1 MTKLI
6 SSIAICFALLLPLTA
21 EQKKAKMTPEAVELM
36 AKIGKA
42 SGVGE
47 NVKKIKTMTQ
57 KATMTVLG
65 MNITGKIA
73 IMAKGDKMHIE
84 TKMAS
89 MVETQ
94 ILDGEEGWAESMTTG
109 IRKLSTAELLTL
121 QGDSLKYMFNQE
133 DFFDEIQLAGK
144 EQFNGEE
151 CYKFIYIKEGLK
163 PTQNFFSVKTLLPV
177 GEKQVI
183 ASPMGEMP
191 TTVTIKKLV
200 KHELGFLYPSQIEQ
214 SMGAMK
220 MKLSID
226 SFSINDNI
234 DDAIFEKPQ
243 D

>member
-6 SSIAICFALLLPLTA
+6 SSIALCFTLLLPLSA
-21 EQKKAKMTPEAVELM
+21 EQKKAKMSPEVIELM

-57 KATMTVLG
+57 KATMTIMG
-65 MNITGKIA
+65 MNISGKIE
-73 IMAKGDKMHIE
+73 IKAKGDKMHLE
-84 TKMAS
+84 TKMAN

-94 ILDGEEGWAESMTTG
+94 ILDGDKGWAESMTTG
-109 IRKLSTAELLTL
+109 IRKLSTAEMLTL
-121 QGDSLKYMFNQE
+121 QGDTLKYMFNQE

-144 EQFNGEE
+144 VQFNGEE

-163 PTQNFFSVKTLLPV
+163 PTKNYFSVKTLLPV
-177 GEKQVI
+177 GEEQVI
-183 ASPMGEMP
+183 NSPMGEMP
-191 TTVTIKKLV
+191 TTVIIKKLV
-200 KHELGFLYPSQIEQ
+200 KHDLGFLYPTQIEQ

-226 SFSINDNI
+226 SFLVNEKI
-234 DDAIFEKPQ
+234 DDSIFEKPQ